1 MDYSEFK
8 SDWES
13 NAADVEADLNYNRN
27 LGKHFIST
35 QLFIFKLNN
44 IITSAEWLNE
54 DVTQWELLGY
64 QIYKLNDLILN
75 KIPDFAAKHQPQLD
89 ALSRGTIKEER
100 LYNVTLTNPRT
111 IAEET
116 YLRDLRA
123 REFQVK
129 NAYITAEKVLVIL
142 LIKPQYNTL
151 AMTATVFGR
160 EIEANGLDLQKI
172 LFYDG
177 SLSGVNYSINGKPIF
192 EKPLR

>member
-75 KIPDFAAKHQPQLD
+75 KIPDFAAKQQPQLD

-100 LYNVTLTNPRT
+100 LYNGTLTNPRT

-160 EIEANGLDLQKI
+160 EIESNGLDLQKI